1 MHSARQK
8 GKSFIVTIDG
18 PAASGKSTA
27 AYLLSKRLGFVYLD
41 TGAMYRA
48 LTWKA
53 LQNLIDFENQ
63 ELLSK
68 MAENTKIDI
77 FPREDTPG
85 AMVFVD
91 GKDVSNFLRTPQ
103 INRWVSVLSRVRGVR
118 SAMTKLQREIAKEKS
133 VVAEGRDMG
142 TVVFPW
148 ADVKIFLTASLK
160 ERAKRRWKELQEKGV
175 NCSIEEIKKEL
186 ELRDKIDSEREIAP
200 LKKAE
205 DAFVVDNTNL
215 DICQTL
221 ERLLNIVNLKI
232 NKKVKEGFSSSQ

>member
-1 MHSARQK
+1 MHSDRQK
-8 GKSFIVTIDG
+8 SKSFIITIDG

-27 AYLLSKRLGFVYLD
+27 AYLLAKRLGFIYLD

-77 FPREDTPG
+77 FSREDTPE
-85 AMVFVD
+85 AIVFVD
-91 GKDVSNFLRTPQ
+91 GKDVSHFLRTPQ
-103 INRWVSVLSRVRGVR
+103 INKWVSILSRVGGVR
-118 SAMTKLQREIAKEKS
+118 SAMTKLQRKIAEEKS

-148 ADVKIFLTASLK
+148 ADVKIFLTASLE
-160 ERAKRRWKELQEKGV
+160 ERAKRRWKQLKEKGI
-175 NCSIEEIKKEL
+175 NSSIEEIKKEL

-205 DAFVVDNTNL
+205 DAF
-215 DICQTL
+215 
-221 ERLLNIVNLKI
+221 
-232 NKKVKEGFSSSQ
+232 